1 MRCLKKVALI
11 ALLFQC
17 LMIAGCAENPGK
29 WPEDKVATKIQE
41 KLELSELSM
50 VPNPEGGFTGT
61 GKSAEGETFTIKITQ
76 DPAQGRLNWDSE
88 GDRGTFDSGFYEL
101 K

>member
-1 MRCLKKVALI
+1 MSKKLLSSPSFFKAWQLPVVQKSPGNWPEGKVA
-11 ALLFQC
+11 A
-17 LMIAGCAENPGK
+17 
-29 WPEDKVATKIQE
+29 KIQE
-41 KLELSELSM
+41 KLELSELSL

-76 DPAQGRLNWDSE
+76 DPSQGRLNWDSE